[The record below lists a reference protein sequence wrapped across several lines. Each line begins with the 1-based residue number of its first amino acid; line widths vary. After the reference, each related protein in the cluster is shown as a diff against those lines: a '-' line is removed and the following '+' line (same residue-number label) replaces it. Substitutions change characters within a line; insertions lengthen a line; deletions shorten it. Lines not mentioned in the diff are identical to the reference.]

1 MSVDEVMNLAQSP
14 IHLTNVPL
22 TPEYGQMSRSQGD
35 KVPRIKA
42 RRVRLAK
49 ESASKQHVSLKQDI
63 EKYPCAHSSCFK
75 SSCSSKKMINTENV
89 RRLQVKCK
97 IIEAQ
102 VLKLRAELERPRITV
117 YEASQDLI
125 EFVLRTEDPLMSGR
139 HKANHA
145 ARTNL
150 RRDLT
155 KCCTLI

>member
-1 MSVDEVMNLAQSP
+1 MSVDEVMNLASSP

-22 TPEYGQMSRSQGD
+22 PPDFGQMSRSQGD
-35 KVPRIKA
+35 NALRIKA
-42 RRVRLAK
+42 RRVRLAE
-49 ESASKQHVSLKQDI
+49 ESALRKHVSLEQDI

-75 SSCSSKKMINTENV
+75 SSYSSKEMINTENV

-145 ARTNL
+145 ARTDL
-150 RRDLT
+150 QRDRT